1 MKIIY
6 YICLFL
12 LTIILFWAFT
22 SYKSVQK
29 AKNRE
34 GIILSPD
41 KSKSVEIINSLGT
54 TQVLMNF
61 HKRFIGGGSNVFS
74 GDIDIN
80 EIFLKWT
87 DDNHLIVTV
96 PSNSVIR
103 NRENTIKF
111 FGEIVHVEYHESH

>member
-12 LTIILFWAFT
+12 LTFVLFWAFT
-22 SYKSVQK
+22 SYESVQK
-29 AKNRE
+29 AKNRK

-41 KSKSVEIINSLGT
+41 KSKSVEIINSFGT

-74 GDIDIN
+74 GSIDKN
-80 EIFLKWT
+80 EILLNWA
-87 DDNHLIVTV
+87 DDTHLIVTV
-96 PSNSVIR
+96 PSNSVLR
-103 NRENTIKF
+103 NRENTVKF
-111 FGEIVHVEYHESH
+111 FDEIVHVEYHENH

>member
-1 MKIIY
+1 M
-6 YICLFL
+6 
-12 LTIILFWAFT
+12 TIILFWAFT

>member
-12 LTIILFWAFT
+12 LTIVLFWAFT
-22 SYKSVQK
+22 SYTSVQK

-61 HKRFIGGGSNVFS
+61 HKRFIGGGSNVFL

-80 EIFLKWT
+80 EILLKWT

-96 PSNSVIR
+96 PTNSVIR
-103 NRENTIKF
+103 NRENIIKF
-111 FGEIVHVEYHESH
+111 FGDIVHVEYHESH